1 MLARMFSRAGSHR
14 YGIVLA
20 IVLAQVLFLV
30 LAPTTPVTRGVSLL
44 LQGMVL
50 VAVILTS
57 RQTRSVRTRA
67 SALARGIMIAV
78 VVLVPWEV
86 LPKAL
91 TILLGAVIVVAPLPT
106 LATQLVRMM
115 RTAGVTV
122 EALAG
127 ALAVY
132 LLVGTLF
139 ALVIGVLAE
148 TGSAPYFTNGTDGDV
163 STHVYFSFTTLTTT
177 GYGDL
182 TAASRGGHGLAVLEM
197 LFGQIYLVTIIG
209 LLVGNLRSRRA
220 DEAARAAEQE

>member
-1 MLARMFSRAGSHR
+1 MLSRAGTHR

-30 LAPTTPVTRGVSLL
+30 LAPTTTWSRTISLV
-44 LQGMVL
+44 LQGTVL
-50 VAVILTS
+50 LAVIMTS
-57 RQTRSVRTRA
+57 RQSEQVRTRA
-67 SALARGIMIAV
+67 TIGAAAIVVAIAV
-78 VVLVPWEV
+78 LASSDV
-86 LPKAL
+86 LPKAV
-91 TILLGAVIVVAPLPT
+91 TIALGAVIVLAPLPT
-106 LATQLVRMM
+106 LCTQLIRMM
-115 RTAGVTV
+115 RTTGVTV

-139 ALVIGVLAE
+139 ALVVGIMAE
-148 TGSAPYFTNGTDGDV
+148 SGSAPYFTNGTDGDT

-182 TAASRGGHGLAVLEM
+182 TAASRQGHGLAVLEM

-220 DEAARAAEQE
+220 DEAAQAAEKE

>member
-14 YGIVLA
+14 YGIVLG

-30 LAPTTPVTRGVSLL
+30 LAPTTTLSRTISLV
-44 LQGMVL
+44 LQGTVL
-50 VAVILTS
+50 LAVIMTS
-57 RQTRSVRTRA
+57 RQSQQVRTRA
-67 SALARGIMIAV
+67 TVGAGVLVVVIAV
-78 VVLVPWEV
+78 LASSDV
-86 LPKAL
+86 LPKAV
-91 TILLGAVIVVAPLPT
+91 TIALGAVIVLAPLPT
-106 LATQLVRMM
+106 LSTQLVRMM
-115 RTAGVTV
+115 RTTGVTV

-139 ALVIGVLAE
+139 ALVVGILAE
-148 TGSAPYFTNGTDGDV
+148 SGSTAYFTNGTDGDT

-182 TAASRGGHGLAVLEM
+182 VAASREGHGLAVLEM

-220 DEAARAAEQE
+220 DAAAHPAEKE